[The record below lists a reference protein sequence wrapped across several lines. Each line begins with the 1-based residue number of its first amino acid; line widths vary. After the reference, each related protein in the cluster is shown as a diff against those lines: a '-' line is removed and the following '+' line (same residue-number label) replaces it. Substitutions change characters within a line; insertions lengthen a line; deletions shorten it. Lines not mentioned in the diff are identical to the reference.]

1 MNLRKLN
8 EELDK
13 LLINE
18 VSDEWKQQK
27 RTNFIN
33 NKINPSQEYL
43 KDVNNRINSY
53 GKQSYTDRDYNTVKR
68 LEKDRDRE
76 AQNLKYFNTKL
87 KSFDRGQELHNNK
100 PIPEKTL
107 TDLFG
112 EDLTGKIYEGNI
124 NCSGMGLTSL
134 KGCPEVVNGYFNCSN
149 NHLTSLEYAPEEV
162 SGYFDCSNN
171 NIKTLSAEDFPKV
184 NGIVYSD
191 FEEFNGISGKRLR

>member
-1 MNLRKLN
+1 MNFRQLN
-8 EELDK
+8 EALKK
-13 LLINE
+13 LLMDE

-43 KDVNNRINSY
+43 KDVNNKINSY

-87 KSFDRGQELHNNK
+87 KSFDRGQELYNNK
-100 PIPEKTL
+100 PIPEKTFI
-107 TDLFG
+107 DLFG
-112 EDLTGKIYEGNI
+112 EDMTGTTYDGNI
-124 NCSGMGLTSL
+124 NCIGMGLTSL
-134 KGCPEVVNGYFNCSN
+134 KGCPKIVNGYFNCAN

-162 SGYFDCSNN
+162 SGYFDCTEN

-184 NGIVYSD
+184 SGIVYSD
-191 FEEFNGISGKRLR
+191 FDEFNKISGKSL